1 MFSSNENS
9 SLAGLLLTYAL
20 TLSDDI
26 IDTMFALTSVETRY
40 IVGRRETVAL
50 HMQSIS
56 KTFKN
61 CIDR

>member
-26 IDTMFALTSVETRY
+26 IDTMFALTSVETRM
-40 IVGRRETVAL
+40 VSVER
-50 HMQSIS
+50 IS
-56 KTFKN
+56 NFIK
-61 CIDR
+61 I